1 MTEDKPTPPKKRSY
15 RKKPVKKP
23 QEPTLSEEL
32 DPLFEDA
39 LTKFLK
45 THAGRKNKSL
55 KNIKSLE
62 HLLSQ
67 FLNSFILIGY
77 AQDTREFV
85 SLVNARDEQSAD
97 SLSAALNKFILNNVN
112 NGPKYPPML

>member
-1 MTEDKPTPPKKRSY
+1 MTEDKPTPPKRSY
-15 RKKPVKKP
+15 KKKQAKKP

>member
-1 MTEDKPTPPKKRSY
+1 MTEDKSKPPKRSY
-15 RKKPVKKP
+15 KKKRVKKTP
-23 QEPTLSEEL
+23 EPTLSEEL

-39 LTKFLK
+39 LTNFLK
-45 THAGRKNKSL
+45 THAGQKNKSL

-77 AQDTREFV
+77 SQDTKEFI

-97 SLSAALNKFILNNVN
+97 SLSTALNKFILNNSN
-112 NGPKYPPML
+112 PGPKFPPVL

>member
-1 MTEDKPTPPKKRSY
+1 MTEDKPKPPKRSY
-15 RKKPVKKP
+15 KKKRVKKTP
-23 QEPTLSEEL
+23 EPALSEEL

-45 THAGRKNKSL
+45 THAGQKNKSL
-55 KNIKSLE
+55 KNVKSLE

-77 AQDTREFV
+77 SQDTREFV

-97 SLSAALNKFILNNVN
+97 SLSAALNKFIMNNVN
-112 NGPKYPPML
+112 QGPKYPPML

>member
-1 MTEDKPTPPKKRSY
+1 MTEDKPTPPKRSY
-15 RKKPVKKP
+15 KKKQAKKP

-39 LTKFLK
+39 LTKFL